1 MSTETAAIIHSILY
15 RKGGT
20 HVTLDGAKYHFI
32 DDDKG
37 RQVAPVVNP
46 DHIERFLQI
55 PEGYKLLRGDTAA
68 SAPATPM
75 GATGGAEIK
84 SASVDGLKIEKGD
97 GQAKAPQQEQGQQTE
112 PEAGNSEPKAPEKDT
127 APQQPAKTA
136 GDTALD
142 DMDTDQ
148 LRAAFETEVGRKPH
162 PQAKDD
168 TMRAQIKAARED
180 KAGAA

>member
-20 HVTLDGAKYHFI
+20 HVTLDGTKYHFI

-37 RQVAPVVNP
+37 RQVAPVANP
-46 DHIERFLQI
+46 DHVERFLQI
-55 PEGYKLLRGDTAA
+55 PEGYKLLRDDAA
-68 SAPATPM
+68 TSAPATPM
-75 GATGGAEIK
+75 GAAPAPQTPTEP
-84 SASVDGLKIEKGD
+84 
-97 GQAKAPQQEQGQQTE
+97 AKAPQQEQGQQTE
-112 PEAGNSEPKAPEKDT
+112 PEAGSNEPKAPEKDT
-127 APQQPAKTA
+127 APQQPAKPA

-142 DMDTDQ
+142 DMNTDQ
-148 LRAAFETEVGRKPH
+148 LRAAFEEEVGRKPH

>member
-15 RKGGT
+15 RQGGT
-20 HVTLDGAKYHFI
+20 KVTLGDTTYHFI

-37 RQVAPVVNP
+37 RQVAPVANP
-46 DHIERFLQI
+46 DHVERFLQI
-55 PEGYKLLRGDTAA
+55 PEGYKLLRDDAA
-68 SAPATPM
+68 TSAPTTPM
-75 GATGGAEIK
+75 GAAPAPQTPTEP
-84 SASVDGLKIEKGD
+84 
-97 GQAKAPQQEQGQQTE
+97 AKAPQQEQGQQTK
-112 PEAGNSEPKAPEKDT
+112 PEAGNSEPKAPEQAKE
-127 APQQPAKTA
+127 PQQPAKPA

-148 LRAAFETEVGRKPH
+148 LRAAFEDEVGRKPH

>member
-20 HVTLDGAKYHFI
+20 HVTLDGTKYHFI

-37 RQVAPVVNP
+37 RQVAPVANP
-46 DHIERFLQI
+46 DHVERFLQI
-55 PEGYKLLRGDTAA
+55 PEGYKLLRDNTAT

-75 GATGGAEIK
+75 GATGGAAIK
-84 SASVDGLKIEKGD
+84 DASIDGLKIA
-97 GQAKAPQQEQGQQTE
+97 QAKETKQEQGQQAK
-112 PEAGNSEPKAPEKDT
+112 PEAGNSEPKAPEQAKE
-127 APQQPAKTA
+127 PQQPAKPA

-148 LRAAFETEVGRKPH
+148 LRAAFEDEVGRKPH

>member
-1 MSTETAAIIHSILY
+1 MSTETAAIIHSILH

-20 HVTLDGAKYHFI
+20 HVTLDGTKYHFI

-37 RQVAPVVNP
+37 RQVAPVANP
-46 DHIERFLQI
+46 DHVERFLQI
-55 PEGYKLLRGDTAA
+55 PEGYKLLRDDAA
-68 SAPATPM
+68 TSAPATPM
-75 GATGGAEIK
+75 GAAPAPQTPTEP
-84 SASVDGLKIEKGD
+84 
-97 GQAKAPQQEQGQQTE
+97 AKAPQQEQGQQTE
-112 PEAGNSEPKAPEKDT
+112 PEAPEQAKE
-127 APQQPAKTA
+127 PQQPAKPA

-148 LRAAFETEVGRKPH
+148 LRAAFEDEVGRKPH